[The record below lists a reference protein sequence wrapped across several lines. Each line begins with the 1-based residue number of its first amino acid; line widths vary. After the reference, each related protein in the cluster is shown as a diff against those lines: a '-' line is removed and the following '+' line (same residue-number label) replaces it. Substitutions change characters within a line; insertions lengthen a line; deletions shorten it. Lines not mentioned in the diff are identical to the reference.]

1 VHLAG
6 KDNDSADVWAHTH
19 HECLAGAMR
28 CEPPGAPMPILNQEH
43 LDPLI
48 IAEAVFA
55 DPPLMNQV
63 AFKSMSH
70 AAIPP

>member
-1 VHLAG
+1 MF
-6 KDNDSADVWAHTH
+6 
-19 HECLAGAMR
+19 GAYASRVPRREMR
-28 CEPPGAPMPILNQEH
+28 CEPPGAPMPILNHEH

-48 IAEAVFA
+48 IAEAVFG
-55 DPPLMNQV
+55 DTPLMNQV

>member
-1 VHLAG
+1 
-6 KDNDSADVWAHTH
+6 
-19 HECLAGAMR
+19 MR
-28 CEPPGAPMPILNQEH
+28 CEPPGAPMPILNHEH

-48 IAEAVFA
+48 IAEAVFG

>member
-1 VHLAG
+1 
-6 KDNDSADVWAHTH
+6 
-19 HECLAGAMR
+19 
-28 CEPPGAPMPILNQEH
+28 MPILNQEH

>member
-1 VHLAG
+1 MFG
-6 KDNDSADVWAHTH
+6 RIRITSASP
-19 HECLAGAMR
+19 ERCGASR
-28 CEPPGAPMPILNQEH
+28 PVPMPILNQEH